1 MLLTM
6 SEYPPGPP
14 ELKEYIRGQM
24 RALGIRQKLL
34 AEKTGVSE
42 SYVSQVLNGKAKP
55 SNRFLQNLETAL
67 ELPPGKLFLLVGTP
81 QMDFV
86 RSFFPADTR
95 DTDLNEITAE
105 ERTALIGYLSFLRLQ
120 STVHALSDLAVG

>member
-1 MLLTM
+1 M
-6 SEYPPGPP
+6 SEYPPGHP

-24 RALGIRQKLL
+24 RALGMRQKLL

-42 SYVSQVLNGKAKP
+42 GYVSQVLNGKAKP

-86 RSFFPADTR
+86 RSFFPADTQ
-95 DTDLNEITAE
+95 DNDLNEITAE

-120 STVHALSDLAVG
+120 STIHALSDLTVG